1 MTVYFGKATIECILA
16 GSVCGVLYALFS
28 GQPLNIVSATGPMLI
43 LESIISDL
51 CMYVNN
57 VWRRK
62 KIIENII

>member
-57 VWRRK
+57 V
-62 KIIENII
+62 